1 MICGAMYASPAV
13 SRASRGKGTAR
24 QIPKGKPLL
33 PGLKRLGFRAFRSA
47 KRELADRPP

>member
-24 QIPKGKPLL
+24 QIPHGKPLL
-33 PGLKRLGFRAFRSA
+33 PGLKRLSVRAFRGA
-47 KRELADRPP
+47 NREPAGTAP

>member
-33 PGLKRLGFRAFRSA
+33 PRLKRLSVRAFRGA
-47 KRELADRPP
+47 NREPAGRPP

>member
-24 QIPKGKPLL
+24 QIPRGKPLL
-33 PGLKRLGFRAFRSA
+33 PWLTRLGFRAFRRA
-47 KRELADRPP
+47 NREPAGTAP